1 MGGLLLLGFILN
13 RQHLSVITYV
23 FALGGWLILMGLNV
37 RYFYYFAFKKE
48 DGEAEKETPEPRG

>member
-1 MGGLLLLGFILN
+1 MGGLFLLGAIFDGSS
-13 RQHLSVITYV
+13 LSVITHV

-48 DGEAEKETPEPRG
+48 DGEAEKETLKPRG